1 MALIALG
8 STTTPPKSIGL
19 EIWMERVLE
28 RATQVERGWDAD
40 DVHDLRVALRRCRTM
55 ADALGEVNPGPAWR
69 KLKKTSRELFHDL
82 GDLRDAQVMR
92 AWVKKL
98 GPAGDPV
105 RRHMLRLLSGQERQ
119 HRASVQRALERFD
132 RKEWKKLARKSDA
145 KAHFFPLESV
155 VFQRLA
161 LTKLNAAAE
170 LYRQAR
176 QKRSSI
182 AWHRLRIGIKR
193 FRYIVDN
200 FLPQRSQVWAG
211 DLKRVQDLLGEVHDL
226 DVLRS
231 AVRRQAP
238 RLDRAIVAGWY
249 ARIEGE
255 RKARLEEFIA
265 RMTGPESLW
274 LIWRAGLQRSQFLV
288 GAPLAKRRTA

>member
-8 STTTPPKSIGL
+8 PTTTPPKSIGL

-92 AWVKKL
+92 AWLKKL

-105 RRHMLRLLSGQERQ
+105 RRHMLRQLSGQERQ
-119 HRASVQRALERFD
+119 HRANVQRALERFD

-176 QKRSSI
+176 KKRSSI